1 MTQQH
6 QSTGHQTRRAYKTNI
21 TARQNVKPA
30 SGGMVS
36 EVHTDDVPAFLTL
49 TGVVVV
55 AVVVVVID
63 GLFDV
68 VKSVCDVKTDRVVG
82 GRDVTGVEVTTIG
95 VVERALVVVG

>member
-36 EVHTDDVPAFLTL
+36 EVHTDDVLALT
-49 TGVVVV
+49 VVVV
-55 AVVVVVID
+55 VVVVVID

-68 VKSVCDVKTDRVVG
+68 VKFVCDVKTDRVVE
-82 GRDVTGVEVTTIG
+82 GRVRTGVEVTTIG
-95 VVERALVVVG
+95 VGGRALVVVG

>member
-6 QSTGHQTRRAYKTNI
+6 QSTGHQPTRRAYKTSN

-36 EVHTDDVPAFLTL
+36 EVHTDDVLAL
-49 TGVVVV
+49 TGVV
-55 AVVVVVID
+55 VVVVVID

-68 VKSVCDVKTDRVVG
+68 VKSVVCDVKTDRVVE
-82 GRDVTGVEVTTIG
+82 GRVRTGVEVTTIG
-95 VVERALVVVG
+95 VGGRALVVVG

>member
-6 QSTGHQTRRAYKTNI
+6 QSTGHQTRRAYKTSN

-36 EVHTDDVPAFLTL
+36 EVHTDDVLAL

-55 AVVVVVID
+55 VVVVVID

-68 VKSVCDVKTDRVVG
+68 VKSVVCDVKTDRVVE
-82 GRDVTGVEVTTIG
+82 GRVRTGVEVTTIG
-95 VVERALVVVG
+95 VGGRALVVVG

>member
-36 EVHTDDVPAFLTL
+36 EVHTDDVLALT
-49 TGVVVV
+49 VVVV
-55 AVVVVVID
+55 VVVVVVVID

-68 VKSVCDVKTDRVVG
+68 VKFVCDVKTDRVVE
-82 GRDVTGVEVTTIG
+82 GRVRTGVEVTTIG
-95 VVERALVVVG
+95 VGGRALVVVG